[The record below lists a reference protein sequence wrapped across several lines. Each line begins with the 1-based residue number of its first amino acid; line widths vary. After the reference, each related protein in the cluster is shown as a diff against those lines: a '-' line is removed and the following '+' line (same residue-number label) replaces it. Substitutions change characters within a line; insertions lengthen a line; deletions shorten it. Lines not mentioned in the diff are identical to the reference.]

1 MRDLTNVTITKMEK
15 DVRGTLSFKLS
26 ILERQLDM
34 LSANKLRDTE
44 YEAVGYTLLNLG
56 FDITVSH
63 KFGSKENLLH
73 KVSSCYDHIT
83 IPNVVSAQEF
93 LNKRVVL
100 NNSIGV
106 YKIIETL
113 VFLDLKVTKNDD
125 GSYLVRM

>member
-1 MRDLTNVTITKMEK
+1 MEELTNITITRMEK
-15 DVRGTLSFKLS
+15 QVRDSLSFKLS

-34 LSANKLRDTE
+34 LSVNEISRTE
-44 YEAVGYTLLNLG
+44 YETIGYTLLNLG

-63 KFGSKENLLH
+63 KFGCEKNLLH
-73 KVSSCYDHIT
+73 KVTSHYNHIT
-83 IPNVVSAQEF
+83 IPDIVSVQKF

-100 NNSIGV
+100 NNSVGV

-125 GSYLVRM
+125 DSYSVRM